1 MLSARSV
8 FTDDSGRRT
17 RLMQWTARGAVAL
30 ILGAG
35 ALMVL
40 SLTSHVSLPGLGSP
54 LSGVS
59 RDRTSEVA
67 KAPAPHAP
75 AHRSTARTFDPTPTL
90 TPTDPT
96 TTAVT
101 TTRTVATAQ
110 AADPAP
116 TNTPSAVPT
125 QGESAAHRAEPTHA
139 PTAPPGKT
147 R

>member
-54 LSGVS
+54 LSGAS
-59 RDRTSEVA
+59 QDRTSEDA
-67 KAPAPHAP
+67 KAPAPSTPAP
-75 AHRSTARTFDPTPTL
+75 RSTARTFDPTPTL
-90 TPTDPT
+90 TPTDPAT
-96 TTAVT
+96 TTH
-101 TTRTVATAQ
+101 TVAAAQ

-116 TNTPSAVPT
+116 TTAPSAVPT
-125 QGESAAHRAEPTHA
+125 QGESAAHRTEPTHA